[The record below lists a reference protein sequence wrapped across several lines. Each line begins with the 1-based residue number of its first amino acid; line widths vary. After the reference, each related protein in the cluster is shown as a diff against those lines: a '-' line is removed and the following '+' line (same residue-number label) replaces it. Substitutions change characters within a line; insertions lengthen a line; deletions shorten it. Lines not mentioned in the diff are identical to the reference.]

1 MKMLPVTIYADTTD
15 QYTEEEIEEMQGVF
29 GQMIEIEVPED
40 LLFQWWLEI
49 QSTGGRWFAG
59 DTLLPQT
66 KEGFL
71 RWVYEESVADDA
83 DTLFDWLVAH
93 GFHWKRSD
101 K

>member
-1 MKMLPVTIYADTTD
+1 MKTLPVTIYADTTD
-15 QYTEEEIEEMQGVF
+15 QYTEEEIEEMQGIF

-40 LLFQWWLEI
+40 LLFQWFVEQEWEDY
-49 QSTGGRWFAG
+49 STDIKDFY
-59 DTLLPQT
+59 
-66 KEGFL
+66 